1 MDGLKLISRD
11 LGSVFIIVS
20 IINAAAI
27 LIPIFFKEYFAIPPI
42 LLSSGILAT
51 VGLFLK
57 FVVGRTN
64 KDPKLRHAVAVAG
77 LSWIFIPL
85 FTVIPFMMISKLDFL
100 SSYFESMS
108 GWTTTGLSMLGG
120 ENNIYHIP
128 SSFIDLSPNGSAELV
143 L

>member
-1 MDGLKLISRD
+1 MGGLKLISRD
-11 LGSVFIIVS
+11 LGSVLIIVS
-20 IINAAAI
+20 IINACAI
-27 LIPIFFKEYFAIPPI
+27 IIPLFYKEYFAIFPV
-42 LLSSGILAT
+42 LLSSMVLAV

-57 FVVGRTN
+57 FITGRT
-64 KDPKLRHAVAVAG
+64 KRDPHLRHAVAVAG

-120 ENNIYHIP
+120 GRREFILYHTI
-128 SSFIDLSPNGSAELV
+128 L
-143 L
+143 